1 MQAEFLILIKA
12 FDDTF
17 SQAVHARYSYT
28 FEEIEWDSRFLPA
41 FDVNGDGDMVL
52 DLAQLD
58 RSAKV

>member
-1 MQAEFLILIKA
+1 
-12 FDDTF
+12 
-17 SQAVHARYSYT
+17 VHARYSYT

>member
-1 MQAEFLILIKA
+1 
-12 FDDTF
+12 
-17 SQAVHARYSYT
+17 
-28 FEEIEWDSRFLPA
+28 LPA